1 MTNEE
6 KELLDHLICEI
17 ADDAPTAERVERLE
31 RLLFNRPDLQ
41 SHYIRAT
48 TVRVVLGNEF
58 AGGLGFVQPKRD
70 SVDLATSG
78 LLAANASR
86 GTREG
91 SNRVSDRLFHR
102 VTLLISA
109 LAAMVLVAM
118 SVNWLLGPTTREVA
132 TRPDTAQS
140 AATGGDAEVPSSA
153 STPLEI
159 SDTRQLAALSRLTR
173 TQPITRVILPRS
185 GDNPA
190 DEPSRQKLIG
200 GNAWID
206 RAGTGRE
213 RGYVVALSPGYRMD
227 VQLDSDAGTHN
238 AIGIV
243 ELNPLGKMTSNIMS
257 FNNLPIPGEPGMS
270 NAGGIGRFSISNEGD
285 TERFF
290 LFSGSHRGVDFAQ
303 TSTWNQSNYK
313 VLHESSDFLVLGWDD
328 SGYSQQN
335 TPEMLRD
342 DDFNDVCAMLH
353 FAPLDG
359 EGPPSDRSIHY
370 VPQTLLEMAAEST
383 QDLGYA
389 VDIAPGHSL
398 LMMVTSSA
406 LLNSS
411 FYVVDHDT
419 QQVIWYDEGKDPLVK
434 ASDLE
439 TTTRGIYVIKNNSD
453 TVRRYRLCAERLA
466 TIFDGTDGKIK
477 LPHRVNVEEDHGA
490 WVGFEDQ
497 PKQLEGADWNDLQ
510 VHVRWFA
517 D

>member
-6 KELLDHLICEI
+6 KEQLDRLICEI
-17 ADDAPTAERVERLE
+17 ADEAPTADRVERLE
-31 RLLFNRPDLQ
+31 RMLLDRPDLQ

-58 AGGLGFVQPKRD
+58 AGGLGFVLPKRD
-70 SVDLATSG
+70 SADIATSDL
-78 LLAANASR
+78 LLADAIR
-86 GTREG
+86 PTRDG
-91 SNRVSDRLFHR
+91 SHRFSDRLFHR
-102 VTLLISA
+102 VTLLVSG
-109 LAAMVLVAM
+109 LAAAVLVALG
-118 SVNWLLGPTTREVA
+118 VGWLLGPAVRTVV
-132 TRPDTAQS
+132 TRPDTTKQGTTGDNGTSPSRAIAQ
-140 AATGGDAEVPSSA
+140 
-153 STPLEI
+153 LEI
-159 SDTRQLAALSRLTR
+159 NDARELAALSRLTR

-185 GDNPA
+185 GDRSASDLSPQ
-190 DEPSRQKLIG
+190 RLVG

-243 ELNPLGKMTSNIMS
+243 ELDPLGKMTSNIMS
-257 FNNLPIPGEPGMS
+257 FNNLPIPGEAGMS

-285 TERFF
+285 SERFF
-290 LFSGSHRGVDFAQ
+290 LFSGSHKGLDFAQ

-328 SGYSQQN
+328 SGYSQPD
-335 TPEMLRD
+335 TPELLRD

-359 EGPPSDRSIHY
+359 EGPPADSSIEY
-370 VPQTLLEMAAEST
+370 VPQTLLEMAAENT
-383 QDLGYA
+383 PDLGYA
-389 VDIAPGHSL
+389 IDIAPGHSL

-419 QQVIWYDEGKDPLVK
+419 QQVIWYDEGKEPLVR
-434 ASDLE
+434 ASDME

-453 TVRRYRLCAERLA
+453 TVRRYHLCAERPA
-466 TIFDGTDGKIK
+466 TIFDGVNGKIK

-510 VHVRWFA
+510 VHVRKFT